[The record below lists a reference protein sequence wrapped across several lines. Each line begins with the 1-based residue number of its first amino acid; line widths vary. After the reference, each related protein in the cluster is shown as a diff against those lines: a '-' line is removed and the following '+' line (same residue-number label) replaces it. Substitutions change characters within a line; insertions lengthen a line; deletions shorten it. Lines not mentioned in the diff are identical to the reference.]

1 MNAGT
6 FVHTP
11 QQASGNEWPE
21 MRRKSKFET
30 VGRKRPYI
38 RQGRSASRAHEARI
52 PSRFAHQLTSQAELS
67 CPVPRRGHSL
77 DDLVSTYSFKQHIVV
92 FRLRGPISE
101 RVHDY
106 DFRGARPWPARASR
120 RHAPPYASPVATA
133 YGLML
138 ERATEAA
145 AASL

>member
-1 MNAGT
+1 MPVSDSKRVRVGWKAT
-6 FVHTP
+6 TLHP
-11 QQASGNEWPE
+11 QWAIC
-21 MRRKSKFET
+21 
-30 VGRKRPYI
+30 RPRPCSPYTL
-38 RQGRSASRAHEARI
+38 
-52 PSRFAHQLTSQAELS
+52 PLTHQLAAPTVLRF
-67 CPVPRRGHSL
+67 PVPGGGHL
-77 DDLVSTYSFKQHIVV
+77 LNDLGSTYSFKQHIVV